1 MPDTTATIVAEAT
14 PPGRGGLA
22 VLRLSGE
29 KSAGILRR
37 IFSPAGKAAP
47 WDSPRH
53 LTFGEFLDLDGA
65 AVDRGLAVYFAAPAS
80 FTGEDVAECH
90 LHCSPAVIHA
100 VKQACMA
107 LGARPALPGE
117 FSYRAVLNGRMGA
130 LEAEAANEMASFET
144 ALQAKT
150 AGIAAAGGLQA
161 RLEALRERLLELSAA
176 WEARIEFPEENY
188 AQGKMPAREEVA
200 AIAAE
205 IRGMLAR
212 SNSSRPLRRGWRIAI
227 CGAPNVGKSSLFN
240 AILQRERA
248 LVTPH
253 PGTTRD
259 VLEETVDIHGL
270 PVILLDTAGIRES
283 DDPVERLGVEKGI
296 EAARGADGVLL
307 LYSKASGWRAEENDL
322 AAVLGGNLVGLVETK
337 CDLAAGGGGLP
348 PPGLERLSVSSLTGE
363 GLSALMDRIA
373 HWALGTLP
381 GEAALLLNERQRE
394 ALQRAG
400 EGLAEAE
407 AYLAL
412 GNTEE
417 VALAGIGKASEAID
431 EALGLKSREELY
443 DLIFSRFCIGK

>member
-29 KSAGILRR
+29 KSAEILRR
-37 IFSPAGKAAP
+37 IFSPAGKTAP
-47 WDSPRH
+47 WESPRN
-53 LTFGEFLDLDGA
+53 LTFGEFLGQDGA
-65 AVDRGLAVYFAAPAS
+65 TVDRGLAVYFAAPAS

-117 FSYRAVLNGRMGA
+117 FSYRAVLNGRIGA
-130 LEAEAANEMASFET
+130 LEAEAANEMTSFET

-150 AGIAAAGGLQA
+150 AGIAAIGGLQA
-161 RLEALRERLLELSAA
+161 CLEALRGRLLELSAA
-176 WEARIEFPEENY
+176 WEARIEFPEESY
-188 AQGKMPAREEVA
+188 AQRGLPAREELA

-212 SNSSRPLRRGWRIAI
+212 SSSSRPLRRGWRIAI

-270 PVILLDTAGIRES
+270 PVILLDTAGIRDS
-283 DDPVERLGVEKGI
+283 DDPVERLGVEKGVD
-296 EAARGADGVLL
+296 AARGADGVLL
-307 LYSKASGWRAEENDL
+307 LYSRTSGWRAEEKEL
-322 AAVLGGNLVGLVETK
+322 AVVLGGSLVGLVETK
-337 CDLAAGGGGLP
+337 CDLSAAWEGSP
-348 PPGLERLSVSSLTGE
+348 PSDLDRLSVSSLTGE
-363 GLSALMDRIA
+363 GLSALIGRIA

-381 GEAALLLNERQRE
+381 GEAALLLNERQRG

-407 AYLAL
+407 TYLAL

-417 VALAGIGKASEAID
+417 VALTGVGKAREAID
-431 EALGLKSREELY
+431 DALGLKSREELY